1 MTKIKINN
9 MLEAT
14 GGDLTTLERIATDE
28 TIEAEL
34 RITAFLALDE
44 KYLALDEKHDQNP
57 EQERYED
64 SERENL
70 KVLGYSKN
78 NPIW

>member
-1 MTKIKINN
+1 MTKIKINK
-9 MLEAT
+9 MLEVT

-44 KYLALDEKHDQNP
+44 KYLALDEKHNTNP

-64 SERENL
+64 SEGDNL
-70 KVLGYSKN
+70 KALGDSKN

>member
-1 MTKIKINN
+1 MRLRIKNLTKIKINK
-9 MLEAT
+9 MLEVT

-28 TIEAEL
+28 AIAAEI
-34 RITAFLALDE
+34 RIAAFLALDE
-44 KYLALDEKHDQNP
+44 KHNTNP

-64 SERENL
+64 SERDNL
-70 KVLGYSKN
+70 KVSGNSKN

>member
-9 MLEAT
+9 MLEAA

-28 TIEAEL
+28 TIEEEI

-44 KYLALDEKHDQNP
+44 KYLALDEKHDTNP

-64 SERENL
+64 SEKDNP